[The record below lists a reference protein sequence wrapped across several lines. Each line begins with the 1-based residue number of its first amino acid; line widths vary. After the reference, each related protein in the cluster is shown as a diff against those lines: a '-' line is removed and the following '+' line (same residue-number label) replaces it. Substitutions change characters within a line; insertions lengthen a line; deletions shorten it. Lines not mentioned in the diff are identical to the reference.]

1 MLDLKKFFT
10 LCLVAV
16 FTIGPASTAVAADI
30 PLLTW
35 ERGRIQQVVVGG
47 GAIENN
53 WEMTLEGPGIDSLP
67 FKRSNQASSG
77 YAIFTIELADDLPAG
92 GYTVVSKGN
101 RSPRTVVAGIN
112 VIESLGYRIT
122 TVPFD
127 LTKVIVVFVFLTA
140 LITTLRSRKYAKHS
154 FVSTQDIDPLNP
166 LFTDENLANRLK
178 HFAYRWRIKTLL
190 NLPLS
195 LFRYQLIRE
204 GELAHRLSKPLYSF
218 LPLIGFLSGLI
229 VTNESQKVGG
239 IGAAGLA
246 VFIAVGVIG
255 AVDAISGIT
264 ATLGFWLSQMLLGNI
279 TSIRDL
285 LIIVSVSIAW
295 VAPALFSSLIRE
307 AVDLDLKNLLGKE
320 VGFYAR
326 FFGVLTSA
334 VFGGLL
340 FYFGQLL
347 LNSVLV
353 NFTQTRNISLLAVSI
368 IVISLLLK
376 AVLDEVL
383 VLNKEEKASSYAQ
396 KSEIINV
403 ARVTSPRTAFLVLVS
418 TFSFAYIWT
427 QSAQQS
433 AISAVLFSC
442 PYFLIFIR
450 MGRFNFKLI
459 GGDRRYIL
467 IEPILVSA
475 LTFIIYSQISPA
487 PLFADRKAELF
498 LILAA
503 LPGLIHGIYGLFCDS
518 VEQREIIKS

>member
-16 FTIGPASTAVAADI
+16 FTVGPASTAVAADI

-77 YAIFTIELADDLPAG
+77 YAIFTIELPDDLPAG

-127 LTKVIVVFVFLTA
+127 LTKVIVIFVFLTA

-166 LFTDENLANRLK
+166 LLTDENLANRIK
-178 HFAYRWRIKTLL
+178 YFAYRWRIKTLL

-307 AVDLDLKNLLGKE
+307 AADLDLKNLLGKE

-326 FFGVLTSA
+326 LFGVLTSA

-450 MGRFNFKLI
+450 LGRFNFKLI

-475 LTFIIYSQISPA
+475 LTFVIYSQISPV

>member
-1 MLDLKKFFT
+1 MLDLKKLFT
-10 LCLVAV
+10 ICLAAL
-16 FTIGPASTAVAADI
+16 FLIGPASTAIAADI

-47 GAIENN
+47 GAVENN
-53 WEMTLEGPGIDSLP
+53 WEMTLEGPGIDALP
-67 FKRSNQASSG
+67 FKRSNQATSG
-77 YAIFTIELADDLPAG
+77 YAIFTIELPDDLPTG
-92 GYTVVSKGN
+92 GYTVVSIGN

-127 LTKVIVVFVFLTA
+127 LTKVIVIFVFLTA
-140 LITTLRSRKYAKHS
+140 LITTLRSRKYARYS
-154 FVSTQDIDPLNP
+154 FKSTQDIDPLNP
-166 LFTDENLANRLK
+166 QLTDDNLINRVK
-178 HFAYRWRIKTLL
+178 YFAYRWRIKTLL
-190 NLPLS
+190 NLPVS

-218 LPLIGFLSGLI
+218 LPLIGFASGLV
-229 VTNESQKVGG
+229 VTNESEKVGG

-246 VFIAVGVIG
+246 VFVAVGVIG
-255 AVDAISGIT
+255 AIDAISGIT

-285 LIIVSVSIAW
+285 LIVVSVSIAW
-295 VAPALFSSLIRE
+295 VAPALFASLIRE
-307 AVDLDLKNLLGKE
+307 AVDLDLKTLLGKE
-320 VGFYAR
+320 IGFYAR
-326 FFGVLTSA
+326 LFGVITSA
-334 VFGGLL
+334 IFGGLL
-340 FYFGQLL
+340 FYFGQVL

-353 NFTQTRNISLLAVSI
+353 NFTETRNISLLAVSI

-383 VLNKEEKASSYAQ
+383 VIDREGKSSSYDQ
-396 KSEIINV
+396 KPESINI
-403 ARVTSPRTAFLVLVS
+403 ARVTSPQTAFLVLIS

-433 AISAVLFSC
+433 AISALLFSS

-450 MGRFNFKLI
+450 LGRFNFKLI

-475 LTFIIYSQISPA
+475 ITFAIYSQISPA
-487 PLFADRKAELF
+487 PLFADRKAEIF

-518 VEQREIIKS
+518 VEQREIIQA